1 MASLPVQLPPSP
13 SNPLPIEQF
22 NNSKLRDSITEA
34 LAGVDPKHGNVLFDV
49 DNKGAGVILVHRFGD
64 TWAAVIADRYSFDE
78 HSNTFQVAVRGS
90 W

>member
-1 MASLPVQLPPSP
+1 MSPSV

-22 NNSKLRDSITEA
+22 NNTKLRESIATA
-34 LAGVDPKHGNVLFDV
+34 LMGVDPDHGNVLFSV
-49 DNKGAGVILVHRFGD
+49 DNKGAGVILVHRFGNS
-64 TWAAVIADRYSFDE
+64 WAAVLADRYSFDE